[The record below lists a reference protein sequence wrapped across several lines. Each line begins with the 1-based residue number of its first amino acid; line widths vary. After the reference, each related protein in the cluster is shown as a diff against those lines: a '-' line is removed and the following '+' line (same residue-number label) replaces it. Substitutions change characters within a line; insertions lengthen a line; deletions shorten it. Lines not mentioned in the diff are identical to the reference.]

1 MFSFCFSFLF
11 SAAYVKLY
19 LFSGRYC
26 IAKLKT
32 AVARRTLEPMY
43 QETLK
48 FNTNHRGCVLQV
60 TVWGDY
66 GKLDRKVF
74 MGVAQIVLDDLN
86 LSSMVIGWYKLYS
99 VTSIISDISLMTG
112 SSADLSGTVSGYSI
126 ASDGTVKSA
135 KN

>member
-1 MFSFCFSFLF
+1 M
-11 SAAYVKLY
+11 KLY
-19 LFSGRYC
+19 LFRGRYC
-26 IAKLKT
+26 IEKLKT
-32 AVARRTLEPMY
+32 TAARRTLEPMY

-48 FNTNHRGCVLQV
+48 FNQNHKGCVLQL

-99 VTSIISDISLMTG
+99 VTSVITDIMLLA
-112 SSADLSGTVSGYSI
+112 SSSIDLSGTESGYSI
-126 ASDGTVKSA
+126 ASDSAKSA